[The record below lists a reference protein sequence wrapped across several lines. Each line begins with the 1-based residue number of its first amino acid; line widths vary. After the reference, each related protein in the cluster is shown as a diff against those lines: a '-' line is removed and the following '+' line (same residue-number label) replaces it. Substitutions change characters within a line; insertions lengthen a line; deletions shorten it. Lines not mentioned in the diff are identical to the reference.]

1 VKGPPA
7 RHEEP
12 QEIYPAVEGI
22 IANAGDL
29 EPGDRVVYP
38 NQGVCRVTGIEKKE
52 IAGQKLELVRMER
65 EEDGAAVLVP
75 KGKVP
80 SVGLRKVASRDQI
93 EGVFH
98 YLAASFDDP
107 ELDWKVR
114 HRDNADRL
122 IAGGVLGVAEVVKG
136 LHSLSRIRPLPAK
149 EREQYDNARHLLV
162 HEIAVSLAAPPAL
175 AEDYLDY
182 ALIPPEGVRFTLK
195 PPPKPVELPLRP
207 RRRIMKPA
215 AEEDDLG
222 LGDLGIDLGPEL
234 ELGVAAPADAEAVVP
249 ADAVGPADPAE
260 AEEAEPAH
268 VGVEE
273 DEDEDT
279 GDVEEVDVP
288 APPRRAVPPP
298 TPAPAKKPAAGV
310 SKKPEKPAA
319 RKTPEKPP
327 APTKK
332 AVEKASAKPAAK
344 LALAKPKKA
353 PAKAAKKPVSI
364 SAKKKPAT
372 TKGKKK

>member
-12 QEIYPAVEGI
+12 QEVYPAVEGI
-22 IANAGDL
+22 IASAGDL
-29 EPGDRVVYP
+29 APGDRVVYP
-38 NQGVCRVTGIEKKE
+38 NQGVCRVTGVEKKE

-75 KGKVP
+75 KAKVP
-80 SVGLRKVASRDQI
+80 SVGLRKVASRDQM

-162 HEIAVSLAAPPAL
+162 HEIAVSLAVPPAL

-182 ALIPPEGVRFTLK
+182 ALIPPEGVRFNLK

-207 RRRIMKPA
+207 RRRITKPA
-215 AEEDDLG
+215 AEEEDDLG

-234 ELGVAAPADAEAVVP
+234 ELGVAAPADGEAGASGEEAAE
-249 ADAVGPADPAE
+249 GE
-260 AEEAEPAH
+260 GSEAEPVHA
-268 VGVEE
+268 GKDEGEAGEE
-273 DEDEDT
+273 ELEP
-279 GDVEEVDVP
+279 VARKAAP
-288 APPRRAVPPP
+288 AKKPEKAQAAAKKPEKPARKAPEKAAAPVRKAAEKVSARPAAKPAVAKAKKAPA
-298 TPAPAKKPAAGV
+298 PAPAKKPAA
-310 SKKPEKPAA
+310 A
-319 RKTPEKPP
+319 
-327 APTKK
+327 
-332 AVEKASAKPAAK
+332 
-344 LALAKPKKA
+344 
-353 PAKAAKKPVSI
+353 
-364 SAKKKPAT
+364 AKKKPADKAPPAKKPAAA
-372 TKGKKK
+372 KGKKK